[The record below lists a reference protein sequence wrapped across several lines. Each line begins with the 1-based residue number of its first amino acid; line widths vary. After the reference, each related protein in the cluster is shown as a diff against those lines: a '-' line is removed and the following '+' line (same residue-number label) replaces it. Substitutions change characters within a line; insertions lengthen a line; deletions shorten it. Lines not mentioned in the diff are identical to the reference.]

1 MSQPAS
7 QQALYGYEEAAA
19 SVRTPA
25 GRCQLAPSD
34 CSGGCVCVCVTL
46 GVIGMLLHLFILQQ
60 GVPGMHTGL
69 APTKTPV
76 LHL

>member
-1 MSQPAS
+1 MCSHNPLSGQDGGAS
-7 QQALYGYEEAAA
+7 FPGTHA
-19 SVRTPA
+19 SLVE
-25 GRCQLAPSD
+25 G
-34 CSGGCVCVCVTL
+34 VCVCATL
-46 GVIGMLLHLFILQQ
+46 GITGILSDCFVLVLLRILQQ